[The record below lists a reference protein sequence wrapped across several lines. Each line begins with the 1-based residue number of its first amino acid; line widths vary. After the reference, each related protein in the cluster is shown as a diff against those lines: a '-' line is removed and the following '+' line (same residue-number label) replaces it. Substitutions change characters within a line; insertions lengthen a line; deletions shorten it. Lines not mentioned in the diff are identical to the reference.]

1 MPVSRAMDGWYHGNG
16 MLISTRTLLLGLSA
30 IVTAVGLFILFSGH
44 SNLLWLLWVIV
55 GCGAVSII
63 ALLLWNTVPGGMR
76 SETDD
81 INDVSAERRRELVRG
96 TSLYLRE
103 LRYRYSI
110 RIDPTDAAERK
121 CFSAEVN
128 TIRLGFV
135 PVVIIDNS
143 SERQGYGYAAFVH
156 DGKRWRGPG
165 LPCPGG
171 QAEAVKHAA
180 RCVSPLAK
188 DEETKF

>member
-1 MPVSRAMDGWYHGNG
+1 
-16 MLISTRTLLLGLSA
+16 MLISTRNLLLGLSV
-30 IVTAVGLFILFSGH
+30 IVTTVG
-44 SNLLWLLWVIV
+44 V
-55 GCGAVSII
+55 
-63 ALLLWNTVPGGMR
+63 LLLLRDHTNWLVWVVIACGIASITALSLWPD
-76 SETDD
+76 SIPTLAKETED
-81 INDVSAERRRELVRG
+81 IRDASLDRQRELVRG

-110 RIDPTDAAERK
+110 RFDPSEASDRRA
-121 CFSAEVN
+121 FSAEVN

-143 SERQGYGYAAFVH
+143 NDRQGLGYAAFVH

-165 LPCPGG
+165 LPCPAG
-171 QAEAVKHAA
+171 QSDAVKHAA

-188 DEETKF
+188 EEETKF